1 MALASEA
8 FCSSW
13 CPHYVLF
20 WPLSESAY
28 VYEKVIKCN
37 VVMLRCFDGFKSMS
51 SLLLPLA
58 SDYYEMSSSG
68 RLMLFRISFFHFLQT
83 KKYFPLRTPKVVLKQ
98 LVFTKSKNDGLL
110 KRMPLRTYY
119 KKYWKIKG
127 GGFKGLFWGKESKV
141 QFLCKIAHTAASA
154 LHSYLPTSTIMV

>member
-13 CPHYVLF
+13 CPRYVLF

-110 KRMPLRTYY
+110 KRMPASTYY
-119 KKYWKIKG
+119 FEEVLKNKRRRR
-127 GGFKGLFWGKESKV
+127 FKALF
-141 QFLCKIAHTAASA
+141 
-154 LHSYLPTSTIMV
+154 